1 VAHNADVQENA
12 ARIVQWLLDNRSEF
26 EQNGIEESKIPTAIG
41 LSEAEATRA
50 IDHLESHEDV
60 ARLPEALSKPPKFL
74 LKPARGWP
82 EIVNKASERTT
93 SANS

>member
-1 VAHNADVQENA
+1 MAHNADVQENA

>member
-1 VAHNADVQENA
+1 VAHNADVQQNA

-26 EQNGIEESKIPTAIG
+26 EQNGIEESKIPPSIG

-82 EIVNKASERTT
+82 EIVSNASERTR